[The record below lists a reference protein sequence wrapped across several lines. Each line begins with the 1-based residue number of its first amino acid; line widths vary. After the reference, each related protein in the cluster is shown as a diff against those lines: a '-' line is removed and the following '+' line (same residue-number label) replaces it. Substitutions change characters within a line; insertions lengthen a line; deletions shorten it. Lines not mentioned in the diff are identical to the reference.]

1 MTPAAALER
10 STALKALTITVGAI
24 PVTVRSAS
32 DAFHAMLAQRY
43 QGFCAP
49 AAAGAELEVEIA
61 ETRFGSPDADLEVK
75 REGAMWRM
83 QRGDFQAAWN
93 AQSRRGHIRQTCN
106 PYSMDSVL
114 RIVHSLILA
123 EEGGFL
129 LHAAS
134 AIRNGKA
141 FLFSGVSGAGKTT
154 ISRLAPP
161 DATLLTDEVSFIRPE
176 SGSYRA
182 WGTPFAGELAQLGEN
197 CSAPVAA
204 LFLLAK
210 GPEHRVDPV
219 PQLEATRAVMRH
231 ILFFAQDAEL
241 VQRVFES
248 ACRFVSR
255 IPVQRLTFRP
265 DASVWA
271 LIQ

>member
-1 MTPAAALER
+1 MQLATLEPG
-10 STALKALTITVGAI
+10 TELKALTITVGGI
-24 PVTVRSAS
+24 PVTVRSKS
-32 DAFHAMLAQRY
+32 DAFHALLAERY
-43 QGFCAP
+43 AGFCET
-49 AAAGAELEVEIA
+49 AASGAELEVEIT
-61 ETRFGSPDADLEVK
+61 EQRFGDPDADLEVK
-75 REGAMWRM
+75 REGTLWRM
-83 QRGDFQAAWN
+83 QRGDFQAEWN
-93 AQSRRGHIRQTCN
+93 AQIRRGHIRQTCN

-114 RIVHSLILA
+114 RIVHSLVLA

-161 DATLLTDEVSFIRPE
+161 DVTLLTDEVSFLRPDN
-176 SGSYRA
+176 GSYRA
-182 WGTPFAGELAQLGEN
+182 WGTPFAGELAKLGEN
-197 CSAPVAA
+197 CSAPVET
-204 LFLLAK
+204 LFLLEK
-210 GPEHRVDPV
+210 GPEHRIDPV
-219 PQLEATRAVMRH
+219 SQLEATRALMRN

-255 IPVQRLTFRP
+255 VPVQRLTFRP
-265 DASVWA
+265 DASVWD